1 MFEAILRVSIR
12 SRWLVLLL
20 AVLVAGFGVH
30 NLQRLPIDAV
40 PDVTTNQ
47 VQINTMFAALTA
59 AEIEKQVTLPV
70 ENALAGIPGLESTR
84 SFSRNGFSQ
93 VTAVFGDD
101 VDVYFA
107 RNQIAERLGTVMG
120 LMPEGATP
128 EMGPITTGLGEVYM
142 YVVEF
147 AHPNGAGATV
157 VEGRP
162 GWQGDGSYLTPEG
175 ERLRSDFER
184 ATYLRTVQDWVIRPQ
199 LRSIVGVAGVDSNGG
214 YAKQYDVQPD
224 PRRLAAHGLT
234 FGDVIEAL
242 ERNNVS
248 TGAGFLERHC
258 EAFAIRA
265 AGNFEKVD
273 QIGSVAITTRDGVPI
288 RIRDVATVG
297 LGRQARTGSASQ
309 GGREIVLGT
318 ALMLMHANS
327 RQVAID
333 LDARIGEL
341 RRSLP
346 PDVRVRTVLDRKK
359 LVDVTIHTVTM
370 SLVEGAALVVLVLF
384 LMLGNFRAA
393 LITALAIPLSMLIT
407 AVGMVE
413 AEVSGNLMSLG
424 AIDFG
429 LIVDGAV
436 IIVENCLRR
445 LAEKQHR
452 EGRLLSLQE
461 RLHEVM
467 VAAQEMIRPSVYG
480 QAIIVI
486 VYLPILALT
495 GVEGKMFR
503 PMAITVIMA
512 LVAAFV
518 LSFTLIPALVAIFV
532 RGKVQ
537 EKDNVLVRAAKRVYA
552 PVLDLALRLRWTV
565 VGLATAAFVG
575 SLLLFARLG
584 AEFAPNLDEGDVV
597 IMATRPISTSLEQAT
612 IMQFELERVLQA
624 IPEVATVFSRTGT
637 AEMATDPMTPNMTDT
652 FLMLKERANW
662 PDPDLPK
669 AELIAR
675 MEQAIATVPGAAYE
689 FTQPIQMR
697 FNELVAGVRGDVAV
711 RIYGDDFALMQ
722 KSADRIAAAFGTIP
736 GACDIKVEQ
745 TDGMPMIEVAIDR
758 ERAARYGLAMQDVQD
773 ALAIAFGGRSA
784 GVIFEG
790 DRRVDLV
797 VRLPEA
803 DRADLQDVGN
813 LAVPLPVD
821 TREEAAGDVPSVS
834 HTVPLGAIATI
845 TTTESPYQFSR
856 RNGKRQIT
864 VQANVRGSDLGTFVE
879 DAKRRLA
886 SVELPPGG
894 WLEWGGTYQNL
905 AAARE
910 RLAIVVPLAFFLI
923 LVLLF
928 SMFHSAKYA
937 LLVFS
942 CVPLGLS
949 GGIVGLWLRD
959 MPFSISAAIGF
970 IALSGVAVLNGVV
983 MVSFINQLRQEG
995 MRRDAAIRTGCLVRL
1010 RPILITSLVASLGF
1024 VPMAL
1029 ATGQGAEVQRPLATV
1044 VIAGLVSSTLLKV
1057 LVLPALYRIFTAWEI
1072 DPPDTPEAWEA
1083 AERGPLEVHDGHVVG
1098 DDDLPPPAHA

>member
-1 MFEAILRVSIR
+1 MFDAVLRQSIR
-12 SRWLVLLL
+12 NRWLVVLLGT
-20 AVLVAGFGVH
+20 LVAGYGVH
-30 NLQRLPIDAV
+30 SARGLPIDAV

-70 ENALAGIPGLESTR
+70 ENSLAGIPGLESTR
-84 SFSRNGFSQ
+84 SFSRNAFSQ

-101 VDVYFA
+101 VDIYFA
-107 RNQIAERLGTVMG
+107 RNQIGERLASVQS
-120 LMPEGATP
+120 LLPAGAVP

-147 AHPNGAGATV
+147 AHPDGKDAPI

-162 GWQGDGSYLTPEG
+162 GWQRDGSYLTPEG

-199 LRSIVGVAGVDSNGG
+199 LRSVVGVAGVDSNGG

-234 FGDVIEAL
+234 FGDVVAAL

-248 TGAGFLERHC
+248 TGAGFVERFG
-258 EAFAIRA
+258 EAFTIRA
-265 AGNFEKVD
+265 AGTFERVE
-273 QIGSVAITTRDGVPI
+273 QIGDVAVATQNGVPV
-288 RIRDVATVG
+288 RIRDLGTVG
-297 LGRQARTGSASQ
+297 LGRQARTGSATQ

-333 LDARIGEL
+333 LDERVLAL
-341 RRSLP
+341 RQSLP
-346 PDVRVRTVLDRKK
+346 PDVRVRTVLNRKK
-359 LVDVTIHTVTM
+359 LVDITIATVTR
-370 SLVEGAALVVLVLF
+370 SLVEGAGLVVLVLF
-384 LMLGNFRAA
+384 LMLGNIRAA
-393 LITALAIPLSMLIT
+393 LITALAIPLSMLMT
-407 AVGMVE
+407 ATGMVQL
-413 AEVSGNLMSLG
+413 EVSGNLMSLG

-445 LAEKQHR
+445 LAERQHA
-452 EGRLLSLQE
+452 EGRLLNLQE

-467 VAAQEMIRPSVYG
+467 VASQEMIRPSVYG

-503 PMAITVIMA
+503 PMAATVIMA
-512 LVAAFV
+512 LLAAFV
-518 LSFTLIPALVAIFV
+518 LSFTLVPALVAICV
-532 RGKVQ
+532 RGRVR
-537 EKDNVLVRAAKRVYA
+537 EHDNLIVRLAKRVYA
-552 PVLDLALRLRWTV
+552 PVLDLALRLRYAV
-565 VGLATAAFVG
+565 VGFAIAAFASSVALFMQLG
-575 SLLLFARLG
+575 S
-584 AEFAPNLDEGDVV
+584 EFAPNLDEGDVV
-597 IMATRPISTSLEQAT
+597 VMATRPISTSLEQAT
-612 IMQFELERVLQA
+612 VMQFELEQVLQA

-652 FLMLKERANW
+652 FIMLKERENW
-662 PDPDLPK
+662 PDPGLDK
-669 AELIAR
+669 AALIGR
-675 MEQAIATVPGAAYE
+675 LEQAIATVPGAAYE

-697 FNELVAGVRGDVAV
+697 FNELVAGVRSDVAV
-711 RIYGDDFALMQ
+711 RVYGDDFAAMERC
-722 KSADRIAAAFGTIP
+722 ADRVAATFAAIP
-736 GACDIKVEQ
+736 GACDIKIEQ
-745 TDGMPMIEVAIDR
+745 TDGLPMIDVDIDR
-758 ERAARYGLAMQDVQD
+758 ERAARFGLTMQDVQQ
-773 ALAIAFGGRSA
+773 ALAVAVGGLA
-784 GVIFEG
+784 VGVMFEG

-797 VRLPEA
+797 VRLPEPA
-803 DRADLQDVGN
+803 RAGIDDLRR
-813 LAVPLPVD
+813 LAIPLP
-821 TREEAAGDVPSVS
+821 AGASDGHGDELGFAHTIPLESVAS
-834 HTVPLGAIATI
+834 LRTS
-845 TTTESPYQFSR
+845 ESPYQFSR
-856 RNGKRQIT
+856 RNGKRQVT
-864 VQANVRGSDLGTFVE
+864 VQCNVRGRDLGSFVE
-879 DAKRRLA
+879 AAKARLQR
-886 SVELPPGG
+886 VELPPGG
-894 WLEWGGTYQNL
+894 WFEWGGTYQNL
-905 AAARE
+905 AAARD
-910 RLAIVVPLAFFLI
+910 RLTIVVPLAFFLI

-928 SMFHSAKYA
+928 SMFHSVKYA

-949 GGIVGLWLRD
+949 GGILGLWLRD

-983 MVSFINQLRQEG
+983 MVSFVNQLRQEG
-995 MRRDAAIRTGCLVRL
+995 MRRDAAIRTGCIVRL

-1057 LVLPALYRIFTAWEI
+1057 LVLPALYRIFTSWEI
-1072 DPPDTPEAWEA
+1072 DPPDSPEPWEA
-1083 AERGPLEVHDGHVVG
+1083 PETGPLEVHDGHVLG
-1098 DDDLPPPAHA
+1098 ES

>member
-1 MFEAILRVSIR
+1 MFDALLHFSIR
-12 SRWLVLLL
+12 SRWMVVLL
-20 AVLVAGFGVH
+20 ATLVAGFGLH

-47 VQINTMFAALTA
+47 VQVNTMFAALTA

-70 ENALAGIPGLESTR
+70 ETALAGIPGLESTR

-93 VTAVFGDD
+93 VTAVFGDH
-101 VDVYFA
+101 VDIYFA
-107 RNQIAERLGTVMG
+107 RNQITERLAGIQSLLPV
-120 LMPEGATP
+120 GAVP
-128 EMGPITTGLGEVYM
+128 SMGPITTGLGEVYM

-147 AHPNGAGATV
+147 AHPDGKGAVV

-162 GWQGDGSYLTPEG
+162 GWQSDGSYLTPEG
-175 ERLRSDFER
+175 ERLRNEFER

-234 FGDVIEAL
+234 YADVVEAL
-242 ERNNVS
+242 ERNNVA
-248 TGAGFLERHC
+248 TGAGFIERHG
-258 EAFAIRA
+258 EAYTIRA
-265 AGNFEKVD
+265 AARFEGIE
-273 QIGSVAITTRDGVPI
+273 QVADVAVVTRNGVPI
-288 RIRDVATVG
+288 RVRDLGGVV

-309 GGREIVLGT
+309 AGREVVLGT
-318 ALMLMHANS
+318 ALMLMRANS

-333 LDARIGEL
+333 LDARIAEIGP
-341 RRSLP
+341 SLP
-346 PDVRVRTVLDRKK
+346 PDVRVRTVLNRKK

-370 SLVEGAALVVLVLF
+370 SLLEGAGLVVLVLF
-384 LMLGNFRAA
+384 LMLGNILAA
-393 LITALAIPLSMLIT
+393 IITALAIPLSMLVT
-407 AVGMVE
+407 ATGMVQMD
-413 AEVSGNLMSLG
+413 VSGNLMSLG

-445 LAEKQHR
+445 LADKQRH
-452 EGRLLSLQE
+452 EGRLLTLQE

-467 VAAQEMIRPSVYG
+467 VASQEMVRPSVYG

-503 PMAITVIMA
+503 PMAITVILA
-512 LVAAFV
+512 LLAAFV
-518 LSFTLIPALVAIFV
+518 LSFTLIPALIAICV

-537 EKDNVLVRAAKRVYA
+537 EHDNVFVRMAKRVYA
-552 PVLDLALRLRWTV
+552 PLLDLTLRFRALV
-565 VGLATAAFVG
+565 VTLATAAFLG
-575 SLLLFARLG
+575 SLLLFQQLG
-584 AEFAPNLDEGDVV
+584 SEFAPNLDEGDVV
-597 IMATRPISTSLEQAT
+597 VMATRPISTSLEQAT
-612 IMQFELERVLQA
+612 RMQFELEEVLQA
-624 IPEVATVFSRTGT
+624 LPEVALVFSRTGT

-652 FLMLKERANW
+652 FIMLKERENW

-669 AELIAR
+669 AELVHR
-675 MEQAIATVPGAAYE
+675 MERAIAAVPGSAYE

-697 FNELVAGVRGDVAV
+697 FNELVAGVRSDVAIRV
-711 RIYGDDFALMQ
+711 YGDDFALMQ
-722 KSADRIAAAFGTIP
+722 RCADRVAAAFAAIP

-745 TDGMPMIEVAIDR
+745 TDGLPLVDVRVDR
-758 ERAARYGLAMQDVQD
+758 ERAARHGLSMQQVQDV
-773 ALAIAFGGRSA
+773 LAVAFGGRSA

-797 VRLPEA
+797 VRLPESA
-803 DRADLQDVGN
+803 RNQVEDVAALAIPLPGPAGEEGTTLPLGSVADLV
-813 LAVPLPVD
+813 
-821 TREEAAGDVPSVS
+821 VS
-834 HTVPLGAIATI
+834 
-845 TTTESPYQFSR
+845 ESPYQFSR

-864 VQANVRGSDLGTFVE
+864 VQANVRGRDLGSFVE
-879 DAKRRLA
+879 EAKVRLA
-886 SVELPPGG
+886 GVELPPGG
-894 WLEWGGTYQNL
+894 WFEWGGTYQNL

-928 SMFHSAKYA
+928 SMFQSVKYA
-937 LLVFS
+937 LLVFT

-949 GGIVGLWLRD
+949 GGIAGLWLRD

-983 MVSFINQLRQEG
+983 MVSFINQLRKEG
-995 MRRDAAIRTGCLVRL
+995 MRRDEAIRTGCIVRL

-1057 LVLPALYRIFTAWEI
+1057 LVLPALYRMFTAREQDAPEQPEPWE
-1072 DPPDTPEAWEA
+1072 TPES
-1083 AERGPLEVHDGHVVG
+1083 GPLEVHDGEG
-1098 DDDLPPPAHA
+1098 PRLA